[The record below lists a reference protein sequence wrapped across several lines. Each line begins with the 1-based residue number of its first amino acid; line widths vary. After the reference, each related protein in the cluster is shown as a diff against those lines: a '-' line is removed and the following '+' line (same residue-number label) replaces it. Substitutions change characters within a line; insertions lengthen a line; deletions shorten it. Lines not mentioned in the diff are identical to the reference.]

1 MSYYISDHISWEEAT
16 SSQTAEE
23 KEIENQPQPMHIKNM
38 KRLAQRVFEPLR
50 DWVGG
55 AIKVTSFY
63 RTEELCQAIGS
74 HVKSQHC
81 RGQAMDIDDTF
92 KHKTN
97 AEMFRYIYDELDYDQ
112 LIWEYGD
119 DQNPDWIHISYV
131 SPSQNRNQTLRAYKD
146 KKGTTTYDFYEP
158 TQEEQEEI

>member
-1 MSYYISDHISWEEAT
+1 
-16 SSQTAEE
+16 
-23 KEIENQPQPMHIKNM
+23 
-38 KRLAQRVFEPLR
+38 
-50 DWVGG
+50 
-55 AIKVTSFY
+55 
-63 RTEELCQAIGS
+63 
-74 HVKSQHC
+74 
-81 RGQAMDIDDTF
+81 MDIDDTF